1 MTMNEKRHFKI
12 FFQKN
17 NFGSQK
23 KYFVLF
29 DLINKY
35 STINEEL
42 IRRHFVEYDYSD
54 KNISYDINYLN
65 KIILK
70 ALSDFNSEKTI
81 SLKTKD
87 NLMAIEILFYKGLF
101 NECLKLISKTKK
113 IIEKNE
119 NEHLMLELLEWEKKC
134 LGYSSGFYAAQS
146 INLIMD
152 KYFERSVVNRKI
164 VDLYYESY
172 ELKNKVGKKPLKE
185 IKLDFDNL
193 LNNEL
198 LLTFKSE
205 SSSIQSNIFFYLIYA
220 NFYHVN
226 GKKEKELN
234 FLENCLFVFDKNE
247 YYKKENP
254 LDYIS
259 IFNRIIDIYKKK
271 DKDLFYK
278 KIHLLRSFESILDF
292 QKDVARE
299 RIFFHTHQAELDFL
313 LYNDKIIE
321 ASLLMENIVYTLN
334 NNKFKIE
341 SYYYLGLFYQ
351 FSCVS
356 LLSKNF
362 SKALKYSNLILN
374 EYKLQ
379 DRPSTYIKTEII
391 NILIHFNLENYKLVI
406 YNLDNFK
413 KKYRQTFKLNEF
425 EKSIFKTIR
434 KIAENP
440 LISNKNLEIKSML
453 KKMICLIKYKIQL
466 QTKFI

>member
-1 MTMNEKRHFKI
+1 MIQKNTLNLILSMTMNEKRHFKI
-12 FFQKN
+12 FFRKN

-42 IRRHFVEYDYSD
+42 IKRYFIEYDYSD

-81 SLKTKD
+81 SLKAKD

-185 IKLDFDNL
+185 IKLEFDNL

-205 SSSIQSNIFFYLIYA
+205 SSSIQSNIFFLLDLC
-220 NFYHVN
+220 
-226 GKKEKELN
+226 K
-234 FLENCLFVFDKNE
+234 FLPCE
-247 YYKKENP
+247 
-254 LDYIS
+254 
-259 IFNRIIDIYKKK
+259 
-271 DKDLFYK
+271 
-278 KIHLLRSFESILDF
+278 
-292 QKDVARE
+292 
-299 RIFFHTHQAELDFL
+299 
-313 LYNDKIIE
+313 
-321 ASLLMENIVYTLN
+321 
-334 NNKFKIE
+334 
-341 SYYYLGLFYQ
+341 
-351 FSCVS
+351 
-356 LLSKNF
+356 
-362 SKALKYSNLILN
+362 
-374 EYKLQ
+374 
-379 DRPSTYIKTEII
+379 
-391 NILIHFNLENYKLVI
+391 
-406 YNLDNFK
+406 
-413 KKYRQTFKLNEF
+413 
-425 EKSIFKTIR
+425 
-434 KIAENP
+434 
-440 LISNKNLEIKSML
+440 
-453 KKMICLIKYKIQL
+453 
-466 QTKFI
+466 